1 MNTSSQLGVVNICSV
16 NPHNCLW
23 SPFPSCGN
31 WVLPL
36 AHRIHIQ
43 GPYSWPSQ
51 VIAVLCFPPTS
62 HGPLGTPG
70 NVLPA
75 SCCLSKAL
83 LKWHL
88 RWEAHLQSS
97 TPEFSR
103 LNMAPYA
110 DLLMLFDGSLSQ
122 LSVLQGRKEA
132 GHSPLLHFLSFVQ
145 VPAHCF
151 QLTGEIGLLI
161 LLGRDPHGSFSVLR
175 WFSGEEAVYYQH
187 LGGLWFLRGSL
198 GLS

>member
-1 MNTSSQLGVVNICSV
+1 MNTCSQLGVVNICSV

-23 SPFPSCGN
+23 SPFSSCGN

-62 HGPLGTPG
+62 HGPLGIPG

-88 RWEAHLQSS
+88 RWEARLQSS
-97 TPEFSR
+97 TSECSR
-103 LNMAPYA
+103 VNMAPYA
-110 DLLMLFDGSLSQ
+110 DLLLLLDGSLKSTVSSPREEGGWTLTSVTLFKFCTGPCSL
-122 LSVLQGRKEA
+122 LSTDWRNWSPDPNWQG
-132 GHSPLLHFLSFVQ
+132 P
-145 VPAHCF
+145 
-151 QLTGEIGLLI
+151 
-161 LLGRDPHGSFSVLR
+161 
-175 WFSGEEAVYYQH
+175 
-187 LGGLWFLRGSL
+187 LWFLLSSEVVFRGRGSIL
-198 GLS
+198 PAFRRSLIS